1 MAGTGTAHLRPA
13 ADTLL
18 RVEDLVVEFPAGR
31 QKVHA
36 VSGVSLDIR
45 KGETLGLVGESGC
58 GKSTTGKAVIQLPAP
73 TSGRVRFDGQD
84 LTGLS
89 GKRLRQVRTRL
100 QLIFQDPISSLN
112 PRRKV
117 RDILAEPLRIWGRG
131 SRKEQEAKVRETLDA
146 VGLDPDVA
154 LDKRPHQFSGGQ
166 CQRISIARALV
177 MEPDLIICDEPVSA
191 LDVSVQ
197 AQILNLLDD
206 LKARYDLTLV
216 FIAHDLAVVR
226 HVSTRV
232 AVMYLGK
239 ICEVGDPD
247 ALYARPAH
255 PYTAA
260 LLASIP
266 VPDPD
271 VRPDDADLLTRRPA
285 VAGRP
290 ALGCRFR
297 TRCPRARTGARPR
310 SRPIRQVGADQYV
323 ACHFPLTD
331 CDPAVATPPVRCPVG
346 GVHRREGV
354 VGAGDLDLGGRRGGR
369 RGTAPAPAGRPRSGR
384 WGPCPWPGPR
394 RSPARPAPRPAPLT
408 RRTIIGAIRRTIGH
422 RTASMSGRSRGPWP
436 LARRTSSWWMNHS
449 FVLSSGRRPGRRHG
463 TAGGPD
469 RRRSTRD
476 A

>member
-1 MAGTGTAHLRPA
+1 MAGTGTAHLRPESE
-13 ADTLL
+13 TLL

-58 GKSTTGKAVIQLPAP
+58 GKSTTGKAIIQLPHP
-73 TSGRVRFDGQD
+73 TSGHVRFDGTD

-89 GKRLRQVRTRL
+89 GKKLRSVRTQL

-131 SRKEQEAKVRETLDA
+131 TKQEQDAKVRETLDA

-166 CQRISIARALV
+166 CQRISIARALG
-177 MEPDLIICDEPVSA
+177 MEPELIICDEPVSA

-197 AQILNLLDD
+197 AQILNLLEE
-206 LKARYDLTLV
+206 LKDRYDLTLV

-226 HVSTRV
+226 HVSSRV

-239 ICEVGDPD
+239 ICEVGDPE
-247 ALYARPAH
+247 ALYERPAH

-266 VPDPD
+266 VPDPA
-271 VRPDDADLLTRRPA
+271 VRPDDADLLTGDLPSP
-285 VAGRP
+285 VDP
-290 ALGCRFR
+290 PSGCRFR
-297 TRCPRARTGARPR
+297 TRCPRAQDRCAAEEPQMREVAP
-310 SRPIRQVGADQYV
+310 DQYV
-323 ACHFPLTD
+323 ACHFPLVD
-331 CDPAVATPPVRCPVG
+331 
-346 GVHRREGV
+346 
-354 VGAGDLDLGGRRGGR
+354 
-369 RGTAPAPAGRPRSGR
+369 
-384 WGPCPWPGPR
+384 
-394 RSPARPAPRPAPLT
+394 
-408 RRTIIGAIRRTIGH
+408 
-422 RTASMSGRSRGPWP
+422 
-436 LARRTSSWWMNHS
+436 
-449 FVLSSGRRPGRRHG
+449 
-463 TAGGPD
+463 
-469 RRRSTRD
+469 
-476 A
+476 